1 MRKIIVTVA
10 PVCHVGSELSLREV
24 YEKLKM

>member
-10 PVCHVGSELSLREV
+10 PVCHVGKEQSLREV
-24 YEKLKM
+24 YEKMKM